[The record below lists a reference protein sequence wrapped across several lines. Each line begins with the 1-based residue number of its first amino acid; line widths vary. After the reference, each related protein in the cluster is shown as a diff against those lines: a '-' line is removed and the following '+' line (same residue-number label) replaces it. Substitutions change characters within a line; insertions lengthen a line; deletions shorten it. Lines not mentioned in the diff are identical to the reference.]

1 MRGAERP
8 AKVQWSRPF
17 IPPLAP
23 FDGSAALQTF
33 HEIAGDNEDPAI
45 IQELLQLTGNL
56 PLAVSLLANIAASD
70 GCELAL
76 SRWATER
83 TQLLSDGYDQ
93 TSSLDISITLS
104 YTSPRMTPGAQELLS
119 LLSILPDGI
128 SDADLVHSG
137 INIPNILSCKA
148 TLIQTSLAYVDHHR
162 FLQVLP
168 PIREHIRR
176 TYPVK
181 AALTASLRQHFHAII
196 ALWGRRKGHLSTGH
210 FAQLSTNLGNFNAL
224 FLDALSSSSDD
235 MEETLMSILW
245 VNNFRGNAEMGASPL
260 MAEVRR
266 HIENWNNKP
275 VYGRYLVEELTAKG
289 LEPIDYELHISR
301 GTLYFAT
308 AHGPDCPTKV
318 GWFLAL
324 AYHYNFRGTDSWTHL
339 RHCELLLSLV
349 DQFPNPSMQSLSLL
363 SHLAQVAPMLSRPS
377 HALLY
382 AREARKHAEVLGDSL
397 GHASVMLIE
406 GSIHRDLGNFERAG
420 RLYRKALDILP
431 SDAFQFRDLLKE
443 CQGKVHMRKTEY
455 LDAKTLLEEVIES
468 RQSYRPYDSIGSHAT
483 LAAIGVAMG
492 SDPDMIQSSLAIAR
506 SQSDFVGLASG
517 RTGCDII
524 AADLLLR
531 CYIRVR
537 GRGGYGRSMVNEGL
551 RRPRYSGWLPDT
563 TMTPRGEDGRPE

>member
-1 MRGAERP
+1 PARPQIFHGRDSELQDVVDSLMIGQARIAILGPGGVGKTALALAAMHHPRVSAAYEHIYFISCQSCSTCSDLIAKVASYLGLGEKGSPKSVLQHLSYQPTPVLFLFDNLETTWENNHRRAEVEEFLSRLTEVPKLSLMITMRGAERP

-196 ALWGRRKGHLSTGH
+196 AL
-210 FAQLSTNLGNFNAL
+210 
-224 FLDALSSSSDD
+224 
-235 MEETLMSILW
+235 
-245 VNNFRGNAEMGASPL
+245 
-260 MAEVRR
+260 
-266 HIENWNNKP
+266 
-275 VYGRYLVEELTAKG
+275 
-289 LEPIDYELHISR
+289 
-301 GTLYFAT
+301 
-308 AHGPDCPTKV
+308 
-318 GWFLAL
+318 
-324 AYHYNFRGTDSWTHL
+324 
-339 RHCELLLSLV
+339 
-349 DQFPNPSMQSLSLL
+349 
-363 SHLAQVAPMLSRPS
+363 
-377 HALLY
+377 
-382 AREARKHAEVLGDSL
+382 
-397 GHASVMLIE
+397 
-406 GSIHRDLGNFERAG
+406 
-420 RLYRKALDILP
+420 
-431 SDAFQFRDLLKE
+431 
-443 CQGKVHMRKTEY
+443 
-455 LDAKTLLEEVIES
+455 
-468 RQSYRPYDSIGSHAT
+468 
-483 LAAIGVAMG
+483 
-492 SDPDMIQSSLAIAR
+492 
-506 SQSDFVGLASG
+506 
-517 RTGCDII
+517 
-524 AADLLLR
+524 
-531 CYIRVR
+531 
-537 GRGGYGRSMVNEGL
+537 
-551 RRPRYSGWLPDT
+551 
-563 TMTPRGEDGRPE
+563 